1 MRTFTATL
9 DLMKLT
15 HRKSLKPK
23 TEEKAIGMLINCAKD
38 HFDQYEALLEPRNN
52 RNTGLSPIEMLFGNG
67 TRRLLPILSS
77 NLD

>member
-1 MRTFTATL
+1 MRKFTATL

-15 HRKSLKPK
+15 QRKSLKPN

-52 RNTGLSPIEMLFGNG
+52 RNTGLSPTEMLFGNG
-67 TRRLLPILSS
+67 MRTLLPIFSS